1 MPGTSI
7 SSGLSQAWIETYR
20 NALGA
25 NPHVKYFD
33 SRQGGYVRCDLDSDR
48 FRADFL
54 LANSLGDRLSPVR
67 TIASFEVY
75 PESDP
80 AKSEGAKQV
89 YREALL
95 GPPRWIDIGADG
107 VLRADGPY
115 ERGWYNTDNTTGEL
129 YPLWFRYG
137 QALVRPPRWIG
148 IGADG
153 VLRADGAYERGWYN
167 TDNMMGQLYPE
178 WFRP

>member
-1 MPGTSI
+1 VPNPIVITGDIHAAWVADLKYHLDDPNNSFKRTDAITIGTEFLGTSI
-7 SSGLSQAWIETYR
+7 NSGLSKGWIVTYR

-25 NPHVKYFD
+25 NPHVKSFD

-75 PESDP
+75 PESEP
-80 AKSEGAKQV
+80 SKREGAKQV

-95 GPPRWIDIGADG
+95 GPPRWIGIGADG

-115 ERGWYNTDNTTGEL
+115 ERGWYNTDNTTG
-129 YPLWFRYG
+129 
-137 QALVRPPRWIG
+137 
-148 IGADG
+148 
-153 VLRADGAYERGWYN
+153 
-167 TDNMMGQLYPE
+167 QLYPE